1 MYFLILVLVVV
12 FLIGLFFKRKLEE
25 TEMSPQIAPAVRGY
39 KLRSSLLTRSETALM
54 FELKNQLRHSY
65 YIFPKMRLG
74 DIVETLNGN
83 GYNVRRNK
91 VLPKHI
97 DFTICDSNFHP
108 IFSIELN
115 GKSHQNPTQI
125 KSDVLKKAVFAE
137 VGLPLEIVSVGSEFK
152 DQVKAIISKHIVAHG
167 EV

>member
-1 MYFLILVLVVV
+1 MYFLILVLVVI
-12 FLIGLFFKRKLEE
+12 FFIGLYFKRKLEE
-25 TEMSPQIAPAVRGY
+25 AETSPQIASAVKGY
-39 KLRSSLLTRSETALM
+39 RLRTSLLTRSETALM
-54 FELKNQLRHSY
+54 LELKNQLRHSY

-83 GYNVRRNK
+83 GYNVRRNR

-97 DFTICDSNFHP
+97 DFTICDSNFRP

-125 KSDVLKKAVFAE
+125 KSDLLKKAVFAE
-137 VGLPLEIVSVGSEFK
+137 VGLPLEVVSVGGEFK
-152 DQVKAIISKHIVAHG
+152 DQVRAIISKHIVTHG